1 MPCCVQVQA
10 ISDLSHEVTGVRM
23 YSFFKEEDEKWRK
36 NHGLLGSVRHALTLW
51 QRCGK
56 PGHGARRGYIRSASD
71 RNPRPVGCDP
81 HSKVGC
87 WTLSMAMLSGPNM
100 SSVCMQVPPVVLP
113 QEDALLTCRGSGL
126 SEREEGAPRRRSC
139 QQQLLGRAEH

>member
-1 MPCCVQVQA
+1 MQVQA

-71 RNPRPVGCDP
+71 RRPRLVIGDPDTEVG
-81 HSKVGC
+81 
-87 WTLSMAMLSGPNM
+87 WWALSMVLLSGPQL
-100 SSVCMQVPPVVLP
+100 SSVCLQVPPVVLP
-113 QEDALLTCRGSGL
+113 QEDALLTC
-126 SEREEGAPRRRSC
+126 
-139 QQQLLGRAEH
+139 